1 MFVSPVK
8 AMKYIKKARDNFL
21 IFSSLNTLNNCFRGF
36 LKFELIYLIRFE
48 AWFLANKRIL
58 V

>member
-21 IFSSLNTLNNCFRGF
+21 ILSSLNTLNNCFNGF
-36 LKFELIYLIRFE
+36 FKTFCDSFNS
-48 AWFLANKRIL
+48 FLGL
-58 V
+58 VSGK